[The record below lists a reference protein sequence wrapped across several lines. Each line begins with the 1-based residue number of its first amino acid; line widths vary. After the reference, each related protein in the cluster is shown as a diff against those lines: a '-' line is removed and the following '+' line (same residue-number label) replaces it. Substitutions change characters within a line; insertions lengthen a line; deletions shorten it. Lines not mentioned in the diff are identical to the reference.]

1 MNDFVIHYYSTE
13 SKDFLAICLGNY
25 SFTDR
30 YCEKKNLANANTKNS
45 TGARCLISL
54 LHKTV
59 KENG

>member
-30 YCEKKNLANANTKNS
+30 YCEKKIWQMQTRKTLRAPVASFHYYTK
-45 TGARCLISL
+45 L
-54 LHKTV
+54 
-59 KENG
+59 